1 MERVV
6 FVEVLDRRG
15 RVRERTRVESFPA
28 TIGRAYSNDVIVADR
43 YVSPTHVAIRET
55 EEGEL
60 LIEDAGSVNGIHRPG
75 RADPVEVVPLES
87 GLRLRLGETV
97 VRFVTAD
104 HLVAP
109 AEVLPRGD
117 SGLLEMLKSP
127 RLALSLLFLT
137 LVVFAT
143 DIYLETYYDFS
154 GSAVLGPAVL
164 GIVALSFWAGIW
176 AFANR
181 LLTHR
186 FDFLRHLAVSCLASV
201 GSICLWTLSEYAEF
215 FFSSASLSMAMVLV
229 TQASVVALLLYG
241 HLSIIPASSTHRRR
255 GWALGVTVVVVGLSG
270 LLTYAGREDFSSN
283 VDITVPLKSLGTSW
297 VPAVSTEEF
306 LRRSRRTRAWVDE
319 AISESAQ

>member
-6 FVEVLDRRG
+6 FVEILDRRG

-28 TIGRAYSNDVIVADR
+28 TVGRAYSNDVIVADR

-60 LIEDAGSVNGIHRPG
+60 VVEDAGSVNGIHRPG
-75 RADPVEVVPLES
+75 RAEPVEIVPLES
-87 GLRLRLGETV
+87 GLRLRLGETM

-109 AEVLPRGD
+109 ADVLPRGD
-117 SGLLEMLKSP
+117 SGLLARLKRP

-137 LVVFAT
+137 LVVFTT

-164 GIVALSFWAGIW
+164 GIVFLSLWAGIW
-176 AFANR
+176 AFTNR

-186 FDFLRHLAVSCLASV
+186 FDFLRHLAVSCLASI

-215 FFSSASLSMAMVLV
+215 FFSSASLSMAIVLV
-229 TQASVVALLLYG
+229 TQATLVALLIYG
-241 HLSIIPASSTHRRR
+241 HLSIIPASSPHRRR
-255 GWALGVTVVVVGLSG
+255 GWAFGVTAVVVGLTG
-270 LLTYAGREDFSSN
+270 LLTYAGQEDYSSD
-283 VDITVPLKSLGTSW
+283 VDITVPLKSLGADWLPT
-297 VPAVSTEEF
+297 VSTEEF
-306 LRRSRRTRAWVDE
+306 LTRSRRTRTWVDE
-319 AISESAQ
+319 AISDTP

>member
-15 RVRERTRVESFPA
+15 RVRARTRVESFPA

-60 LIEDAGSVNGIHRPG
+60 LIEDAGSVNGVHRPG

-117 SGLLEMLKSP
+117 SWLLEMSKSP
-127 RLALSLLFLT
+127 RLGLSLLFFT

-143 DIYLETYYDFS
+143 DTYLEAYYDFS

-201 GSICLWTLSEYAEF
+201 SSLCLWTLSEYAEF
-215 FFSSASLSMAMVLV
+215 FFSSASLSMVIVLV
-229 TQASVVALLLYG
+229 TQATLMALLIYG
-241 HLSIIPASSTHRRR
+241 HLSIIPASSPHRRR
-255 GWALGVTVVVVGLSG
+255 GWALGVTAVVVGLTA
-270 LLTYAGREDFSSN
+270 LLTYAGQEDYSSD
-283 VDITVPLKSLGTSW
+283 VDITVPLKSLGADWIPT
-297 VPAVSTEEF
+297 VSTEEF
-306 LRRSRRTRAWVDE
+306 LVRSRRTKTWVDE
-319 AISESAQ
+319 ATSKTP

>member
-6 FVEVLDRRG
+6 FVEILDRRG
-15 RVRERTRVESFPA
+15 RVREPTRVESFPA
-28 TIGRAYSNDVIVADR
+28 TVGRAYSNDVIVADR

-60 LIEDAGSVNGIHRPG
+60 VVEDAGSVNGIHRPG
-75 RADPVEVVPLES
+75 RAEPVEVVPLES
-87 GLRLRLGETV
+87 GLRLRLGETM

-109 AEVLPRGD
+109 ADVLPRGD
-117 SGLLEMLKSP
+117 SGLLARLKRP

-137 LVVFAT
+137 LVVFTT

-164 GIVALSFWAGIW
+164 GIVFLSLWAGIW
-176 AFANR
+176 AFTNR

-186 FDFLRHLAVSCLASV
+186 FDFLRHLAVSCLASI

-215 FFSSASLSMAMVLV
+215 FFSSASLSMAIVLV
-229 TQASVVALLLYG
+229 TQATLVALLIYG
-241 HLSIIPASSTHRRR
+241 HLSIIPASSPHRRR
-255 GWALGVTVVVVGLSG
+255 GWAFGVTAVVVGLTG
-270 LLTYAGREDFSSN
+270 LLTYAGQEDYSSD
-283 VDITVPLKSLGTSW
+283 VDITVPLKSLGADWLPT
-297 VPAVSTEEF
+297 VSTEEF
-306 LRRSRRTRAWVDE
+306 LTRSRRTRTWVDE
-319 AISESAQ
+319 AISDTP

>member
-6 FVEVLDRRG
+6 FVEILDRRG

-28 TIGRAYSNDVIVADR
+28 TVGRAYSNDVIVADR

-60 LIEDAGSVNGIHRPG
+60 VVEDAGSVNGIHRPG
-75 RADPVEVVPLES
+75 RAEPVEVVPLES
-87 GLRLRLGETV
+87 GLRLRLGETM

-109 AEVLPRGD
+109 ADVLPRGD
-117 SGLLEMLKSP
+117 SGLLARLKRP

-137 LVVFAT
+137 LVVFTT

-164 GIVALSFWAGIW
+164 GIVFLSLWAGIW
-176 AFANR
+176 AFTNR

-186 FDFLRHLAVSCLASV
+186 FDFLRHLAVSCLASI

-215 FFSSASLSMAMVLV
+215 FFSSASLSMAIVLV
-229 TQASVVALLLYG
+229 TQATLVALLIYG
-241 HLSIIPASSTHRRR
+241 HLSIIPASSPHRRR
-255 GWALGVTVVVVGLSG
+255 GWAFGVTAVVVGLTG
-270 LLTYAGREDFSSN
+270 LLTYAGQEDYSSD
-283 VDITVPLKSLGTSW
+283 VDITVPLKSLGADWLPT
-297 VPAVSTEEF
+297 VSTEEF
-306 LRRSRRTRAWVDE
+306 LTRSRRTRTWVDE
-319 AISESAQ
+319 AISDTP